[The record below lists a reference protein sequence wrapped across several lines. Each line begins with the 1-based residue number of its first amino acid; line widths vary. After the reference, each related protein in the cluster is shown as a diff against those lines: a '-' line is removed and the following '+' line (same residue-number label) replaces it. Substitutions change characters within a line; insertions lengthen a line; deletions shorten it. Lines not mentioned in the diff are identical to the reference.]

1 MVKFVTGDLFTYPGL
16 DAIAHGCN
24 CAGVMGAGIAKE
36 FKRRYPEN
44 FKKYKQACKDGTFK
58 VGGLLT
64 FDAQDAYILNLGTQD
79 EFINPAKLVDIKKA
93 LKYMINFVMHMNI
106 ARSAVHR
113 DPIKTIGL
121 PRIGAGLGGL
131 DWQDVKQVILDLDT
145 EGLELIVFEEWK

>member
-1 MVKFVTGDLFTYPGL
+1 MVKFVAGDLFTYPGL

-36 FKRRYPEN
+36 FKKRFPGN
-44 FKKYKQACKDGTFK
+44 FDKYRKACQDGTFK
-58 VGGLLT
+58 VGKCLT
-64 FDAQDAYILNLGTQD
+64 FDAKDAYILNLGTQD
-79 EFINPAKLVDIKKA
+79 EYINPAKLVDIEKA
-93 LKYMINFVMHMNI
+93 LKYMINYIMYVNI

-113 DPIKTIGL
+113 EPIKTIGL

-131 DWQDVKQVILDLDT
+131 DWDEVKQVILELDT

>member
-36 FKRRYPEN
+36 FKKRFPGNYEY
-44 FKKYKQACKDGTFK
+44 YKAACTDGSFRPGIVLSYK
-58 VGGLLT
+58 A
-64 FDAQDAYILNLGTQD
+64 FNKYILNLATQD
-79 EFINPAKLVDIKKA
+79 EFINPATLDVVKECLWQMLDVVNMSNA
-93 LKYMINFVMHMNI
+93 CGYSN
-106 ARSAVHR
+106 
-113 DPIKTIGL
+113 IKTIGL

-131 DWQDVKQVILDLDT
+131 DWDEVKQVILELDT